1 MIPKITGILFVFIL
15 IVGPV
20 SSAKADLIDIDNLSF
35 TTISSVDN
43 YPDTLPPKGSI
54 HAYQNMIRPPD
65 NKMVTLTLEGHV
77 SDESGISSAYIRV
90 AGNDEIT
97 LIDLGEIEYFS
108 VDIEIKA
115 SKGVEYFIELYA
127 TDGNP
132 EKDGGAN
139 SGLVDSTSIRV
150 PHDMSG
156 GRSSK

>member
-15 IVGPV
+15 VVGPV
-20 SSAKADLIDIDNLSF
+20 SAKTDLIDIDNLSS

-43 YPDTLPPKGSI
+43 YLDILPPNGSI
-54 HAYQNMIRPPD
+54 HAYHNMTWPPD
-65 NKMVTLTLEGHV
+65 NKIVTVTLEGRV
-77 SDESGISSAYIRV
+77 SDESGITSAYIRV
-90 AGNDEIT
+90 DGNDEVT
-97 LIDLGEIEYFS
+97 LIDLGEIDNFI

-115 SKGVEYFIELYA
+115 SKGAEYFIELYA

-150 PHDMSG
+150 P
-156 GRSSK
+156 

>member
-1 MIPKITGILFVFIL
+1 MIPKVTGILFVFIL
-15 IVGPV
+15 VVCPV
-20 SSAKADLIDIDNLSF
+20 SAKADVIDIDNLSF

-43 YPDTLPPKGSI
+43 YPDILPPNGSI
-54 HAYQNMIRPPD
+54 HAYHNMIRLPD
-65 NKMVTLTLEGHV
+65 NKMVTVTLEGRV

-90 AGNDEIT
+90 DGNDEIT
-97 LIDLGEIEYFS
+97 LIDLGEIENFS

-115 SKGVEYFIELYA
+115 SKGAEYFIELYA

-139 SGLVDSTSIRV
+139 SGLIDSTFIRV

-156 GRSSK
+156 GK